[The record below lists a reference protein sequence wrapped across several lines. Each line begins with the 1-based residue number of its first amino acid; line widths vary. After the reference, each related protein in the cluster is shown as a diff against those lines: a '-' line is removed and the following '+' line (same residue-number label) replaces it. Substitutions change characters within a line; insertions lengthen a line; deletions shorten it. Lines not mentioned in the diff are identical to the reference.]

1 MARKPAKMYR
11 QVKGQAYTRREY
23 TGGVP
28 NNRILR
34 YNMGNRKVAEAGGFE
49 VVVELTVDNA
59 VQIRHTALE
68 AARMVSNSTIRD
80 ASGDMGYALRV
91 HKYPHNILRENKQA
105 TGAGADRVSQGMR
118 LSFGKNVGTAARVK
132 KNDVIISIQ
141 TSPEFYLAARDSLRK
156 AGMKFPSPTTIRVK
170 KGHEQLREMGSVSYT
185 HLTLTTKA

>member
-34 YNMGNRKVAEAGGFE
+34 YHMGYRKAAEAGEFE
-49 VVVELTVDNA
+49 VVVELTVNNA

-68 AARMVSNSTIRD
+68 AARQVSNSTIREE
-80 ASGDMGYALRV
+80 AGEMGYALRI

-105 TGAGADRVSQGMR
+105 TGAGADRVSLGMR
-118 LSFGKNVGTAARVK
+118 QSFGKNVGTAARVK
-132 KNDVIISIQ
+132 KNDVIVSVH
-141 TSPEFYLAARDSLRK
+141 TSPEHYLAARDSLRK
-156 AGMKFPSPTTIRVK
+156 AGMKFPSTTTIRVK
-170 KGHEQLREMGSVSYT
+170 RGHEQLRELG
-185 HLTLTTKA
+185 LF

>member
-1 MARKPAKMYR
+1 
-11 QVKGQAYTRREY
+11 

-34 YNMGNRKVAEAGGFE
+34 YHMGNRKAAEAGEFE
-49 VVVELTVDNA
+49 VVVNLTVDNA

-68 AARMVSNSTIRD
+68 AARQVSNATIRE
-80 ASGDMGYALRV
+80 AAGELGYALRV

-132 KNDVIISIQ
+132 KNDVIVSIH
-141 TSPEFYLAARDSLRK
+141 TSAEFYLDARNALRK
-156 AGMKFPSPTTIRVK
+156 AGMKFPSPTHIRVVRGEEHLRV
-170 KGHEQLREMGSVSYT
+170 KGLI
-185 HLTLTTKA
+185 

>member
-34 YNMGNRKVAEAGGFE
+34 YHMGNRKVAEAGGFE
-49 VVVELTVDNA
+49 VVIELTVDNA

-68 AARMVSNSTIRD
+68 AARMVSNSTIRE
-80 ASGDMGYALRV
+80 ASGEMGYALRV

-141 TSPEFYLAARDSLRK
+141 TTAEFYLAARDALRK

-170 KGHEQLREMGSVSYT
+170 KGHERLRELGLV
-185 HLTLTTKA
+185 

>member
-34 YNMGNRKVAEAGGFE
+34 YHMGNRKAAEAGEFE

-68 AARMVSNSTIRD
+68 AARQVSNSSIRD
-80 ASGDMGYALRV
+80 IAGEMGYALRI

-118 LSFGKNVGTAARVK
+118 LSFGKNVGTAARCK
-132 KNDVIISIQ
+132 RNDVVVSIH
-141 TSPEFYLAARDSLRK
+141 TSPEFYPAARDALRK
-156 AGMKFPSPTTIRVK
+156 AGMKFPSPVSIHVV
-170 KGHEQLREMGSVSYT
+170 KGHEQL
-185 HLTLTTKA
+185 KAVGLI

>member
-34 YNMGNRKVAEAGGFE
+34 YHMGNRKVAEAGGFE
-49 VVVELTVDNA
+49 VVLELTVDNV
-59 VQIRHTALE
+59 VQIRDTALE
-68 AARMVSNSTIRD
+68 AARQVSNSTIRN
-80 ASGDMGYALRV
+80 AAGDMGYALRI

-118 LSFGKNVGTAARVK
+118 LSFGKNVGTAARVQ
-132 KNDVIISIQ
+132 KNDVIVSVQ
-141 TSPEFYLAARDSLRK
+141 TTAEFYAAARDSLRK
-156 AGMKFPSPTTIRVK
+156 AGMKFPSPTTIHVK
-170 KGHEQLREMGSVSYT
+170 KGHERLGELGLV
-185 HLTLTTKA
+185 

>member
-34 YNMGNRKVAEAGGFE
+34 YHMGNRKAAEAGEFE
-49 VVVELTVDNA
+49 VVVNLTVDNA

-68 AARMVSNSTIRD
+68 AARQVSNATIRE
-80 ASGDMGYALRV
+80 ASGELGYALRV

-132 KNDVIISIQ
+132 KNDVIVSIH
-141 TSPEFYLAARDSLRK
+141 TSAEFYLDARNALRK
-156 AGMKFPSPTTIRVK
+156 AGMKFPSPTHIRVVRGEEHLRV
-170 KGHEQLREMGSVSYT
+170 KGLI
-185 HLTLTTKA
+185 